1 MPGGGAK
8 LLEGCTRWEASSRS
22 QCNGHDHC
30 VGRRG
35 TTTSEAATTTATLN
49 LHLHHTHT
57 HTHTHTPL
65 FAMASKH
72 VMALGK
78 PLNTVLRA
86 SRTGTVSRNAL
97 RTFATTT
104 SRPKELAADVSDL
117 PNLRH
122 AQRGP
127 QGKLEHAPV
136 INNADRTADRATEQ
150 HRYGQYL
157 LSCLPKY
164 IQQYAYPPVLN
175 CRSSEHKL
183 THIAGS
189 LSGRMS

>member
-1 MPGGGAK
+1 
-8 LLEGCTRWEASSRS
+8 
-22 QCNGHDHC
+22 
-30 VGRRG
+30 
-35 TTTSEAATTTATLN
+35 
-49 LHLHHTHT
+49 
-57 HTHTHTPL
+57 
-65 FAMASKH
+65 MASKH

-86 SRTGTVSRNAL
+86 SRTATVSRNAL

-164 IQQYAYPPVLN
+164 IQQYDRPELPLQ
-175 CRSSEHKL
+175 R
-183 THIAGS
+183 T
-189 LSGRMS
+189 